1 MKSKF
6 AILIAALA
14 SLSALGAA
22 SARASSFLYT
32 YTGNPFFPTQVEPP
46 YTTSDKVTTSVV
58 LSAAL
63 VDNMPEEQV
72 IPTSFTLTDGHQT
85 ITNLN
90 TPNLD
95 ANLFK
100 FSTDG
105 MGKITFWEIYTGGP
119 IGEINTVNI
128 ISPILMQSYD
138 MGLLNSPHASGQ
150 NFNDPGTWAGPNQPI
165 ASTPLPAALPLFAGG
180 LGVMGLLGWRKK
192 RKAAAAL
199 AAA

>member
-32 YTGNPFFPTQVEPP
+32 YTGNPFFPSPDVEPP
-46 YTTSDKVTTSVV
+46 YTTSDKVTASIV

-63 VDNMPEEQV
+63 ADNLSEEQV
-72 IPTSFTLTDGHQT
+72 MPASFTLTDGHQT

-90 TPNLD
+90 TPSLA
-95 ANLFK
+95 ANLFE
-100 FSTDG
+100 FSTNAK
-105 MGKITFWEIYTGGP
+105 GKITDWVIDTGGP
-119 IGEINTVNI
+119 IGEINTVN
-128 ISPILMQSYD
+128 SSILSQSFD
-138 MGLLNSPHASGQ
+138 NAELNSPTAIGQ
-150 NFNDPGTWAGPNQPI
+150 NFNDPGKWAGPNQPI

-192 RKAAAAL
+192 RKNTAAIAAV
-199 AAA
+199 

>member
-32 YTGNPFFPTQVEPP
+32 YTGNPFFPSPDVEPP
-46 YTTSDKVTTSVV
+46 YTTSDKVTASIV

-63 VDNMPEEQV
+63 ADNLSEEQV
-72 IPTSFTLTDGHQT
+72 MPASFTLTDGHQT

-90 TPNLD
+90 TPSLP
-95 ANLFK
+95 ANLFE
-100 FSTDG
+100 FSTNAT
-105 MGKITFWEIYTGGP
+105 GKITDWVIDTGGP
-119 IGEINTVNI
+119 IGEINTVN
-128 ISPILMQSYD
+128 SSILSQSFD
-138 MGLLNSPHASGQ
+138 NAELNSPTAIGQ
-150 NFNDPGTWAGPNQPI
+150 NFNDPGKWAGPNQPI

-192 RKAAAAL
+192 RKNTAAIAAV
-199 AAA
+199 

>member
-1 MKSKF
+1 M
-6 AILIAALA
+6 
-14 SLSALGAA
+14 
-22 SARASSFLYT
+22 
-32 YTGNPFFPTQVEPP
+32 
-46 YTTSDKVTTSVV
+46 
-58 LSAAL
+58 
-63 VDNMPEEQV
+63 
-72 IPTSFTLTDGHQT
+72 PTSFTLTDGHQT

-90 TPNLD
+90 TPNLP

-105 MGKITFWEIYTGGP
+105 MGNITFWEIYTGGP

-128 ISPILMQSYD
+128 ISLILMQSYD

-150 NFNDPGTWAGPNQPI
+150 NFNDPGTWTVSQ
-165 ASTPLPAALPLFAGG
+165 TPLPAALPLFATG
-180 LGVMGLLGWRKK
+180 LGAMGLLGWRKK